1 MSPAKT
7 TFARVRRGFER
18 ALDVVVGSLLVVIV
32 CITLAQVFSRYV
44 LGSSLIWSSELVR
57 LLYVWLIMLAAAKVG
72 HMRITILTDA
82 LPAAVRRVA
91 GWIVLAISLGCL
103 GLLFYGG
110 LSIWAL
116 LRNDTYSGL
125 PLSPGLL
132 FLAVAVGSALWALV
146 SIARAVEAGD
156 GEMIDP
162 AGPVDAGSD
171 RHPAAPRH

>member
-1 MSPAKT
+1 MSRARTP
-7 TFARVRRGFER
+7 FARVIQGFER
-18 ALDVVVGSLLVVIV
+18 ALDIAVGSLLVVIV
-32 CITLAQVFSRYV
+32 SITLAQVFSRYV

-57 LLYVWLIMLAAAKVG
+57 LLHVWLIMLAAAKVG

-82 LPAAVRRVA
+82 LPVTLRRAADWV
-91 GWIVLAISLGCL
+91 VLAVSLGCL

-110 LSIWAL
+110 LSIWTL

-132 FLAVAVGSALWALV
+132 FLAVAVGSALWALA
-146 SIARAVEAGD
+146 SIARAVDGGN

-171 RHPAAPRH
+171 RHPAAPRR